1 MFKYYSNI
9 QKNHR
14 CVNHLS
20 RSSAKHVILLEKLN
34 PYNSVIRVSTQWM
47 LLLVDGIP
55 RRDES
60 PVVWTGTSECYKF
73 SIIYKDSCFG
83 PFGWL
88 VLSADECVKHKA
100 SSLKHKEERYYTDAA
115 SRKHL

>member
-1 MFKYYSNI
+1 M
-9 QKNHR
+9 
-14 CVNHLS
+14 
-20 RSSAKHVILLEKLN
+20 ILLEKLN

-100 SSLKHKEERYYTDAA
+100 SFLKHKEERYYTDAA